1 MNTAE
6 PQSKSKA
13 HSGWHPAIAALARH
27 IVLQRWAILVLLAAV
42 LSLILFSQRLF
53 FRPKFTVGSIAKS
66 DIRADRDFL
75 VLDQTAT
82 EQKRQEAIRAVGPVF
97 DFDGDMA
104 GTQVDKLSQAFAGAE
119 AMLRQVPIVGS
130 QHRPPS
136 SIRPEIARKIRSD
149 VETSLGV
156 PLSDREFD
164 LLLKN
169 RFSPGLLNS
178 LSTLLYST
186 YKSNLMSRMDFLKV
200 ESAGGITVRNI
211 KTRKEEE
218 IRNPS
223 AIVVVE
229 DIQPFLEKLAA
240 AVLIQE
246 KPEIRDLAVALLA
259 QWVQPNL
266 TFNRNAS
273 ELKKQTILENMKPVY
288 LKIQKDEWII
298 RAGERIT
305 PQDLDEIEAFQQI
318 HGGSGQRASFFLGL
332 LTVILIV
339 TLVLYHIS
347 KNFLKNLDHTNIDL
361 VFLGLVAIG
370 QLLLVRI
377 GLFFAE
383 AVHLAF
389 PGISA
394 EAYVYA
400 IPFAVGPLL
409 AAVFLNRNIALVFSI
424 FSSVLITFLFEDR
437 MAMFLFSFV
446 GSVVAI
452 YHTLYWHQR
461 SAFYNAGLFTGLA
474 NMAVILCTGLLS
486 PPTPPLDMVLNVSG
500 GFLGGLLSALIVAG
514 IAPLLESLFGYTTT
528 NKLLELANLNQPLLQ
543 RMIVES
549 PGTYQ
554 HSIIVSSLVEAAA
567 EAIGANSLLAKVSA
581 YYHDIGKLTKPLYF
595 IENQQNWK
603 NKHDKLS
610 PKMSSL
616 VIISHVKDGCDL
628 ARRYKI
634 GRTITDI
641 IRQHHGTSIVGFFYE
656 KAQKDKDPSVRSI
669 PESDFRYP
677 GPKPQTKEAGLV
689 LLGDVVEASSR
700 TLTDPTPS
708 RIKNLV
714 QTRIKQVYTD
724 GQLDNCELTLRDLNR
739 IAEVFERTLI
749 AIFHQR
755 IDYPVPG
762 AKDNNGKK
770 ETSMVYDFKPP
781 EKAKGRH

>member
-1 MNTAE
+1 MNTTE
-6 PQSKSKA
+6 SHSRSKSPF
-13 HSGWHPAIAALARH
+13 GWRPAVTAMAGHLI
-27 IVLQRWAILVLLAAV
+27 LQRWAILVLLAV
-42 LSLILFSQRLF
+42 ILSLILFSQRIF
-53 FRPKFTVGSIAKS
+53 IRPKLIVGSIAKS

-75 VLDQTAT
+75 VVDRSAT
-82 EQKRQEAIRAVGPVF
+82 EQKRLEAVRAVGPVF
-97 DFDGDMA
+97 DFDEDIA
-104 GTQVDKLSQAFAGAE
+104 DTQVEKLSRAFAAAE
-119 AMLRQVPIVGS
+119 AMLRQVPSAGS
-130 QHRPPS
+130 QHSRPS
-136 SIRPEIARKIRSD
+136 ADRPEISRKIRSD
-149 VETSLGV
+149 VESSLGV
-156 PLSDREFD
+156 PLTDREFD

-178 LSTLLYST
+178 LSSLLHAT
-186 YKSNLMSRMDFLKV
+186 YKFNLMSRMDFLKV

-211 KTRKEEE
+211 KTRQEDD
-218 IRNPS
+218 IRNPY
-223 AIVVVE
+223 AVVVVE
-229 DIQPFLEKLAA
+229 DIQPFLQKRAA

-246 KPEIRDLAVALLA
+246 KPEIRDLAVSLLGK
-259 QWVQPNL
+259 WIQPNL
-266 TFNRNAS
+266 TFNKNAS
-273 ELKKQTILENMKPVY
+273 ELKKQTILENTKPVY
-288 LKIQKDEWII
+288 LKIQKNEFII
-298 RAGERIT
+298 REGARIT
-305 PQDLDEIEAFQQI
+305 PQAMDEIEAFQQI
-318 HGGSGQRASFFLGL
+318 QGGIGHRGSFFLGL
-332 LTVILIV
+332 LLVILIV

-347 KNFLKNLDHTNIDL
+347 KNFLKNLEGINIDL
-361 VFLGLVAIG
+361 VFLGLVSIV

-389 PGISA
+389 PGIA
-394 EAYVYA
+394 AGAYVYA

-437 MAMFLFSFV
+437 MTMFLFSFV
-446 GSVVAI
+446 GSAVAI

-461 SAFYNAGLFTGLA
+461 SAFYKAGLFTGLT
-474 NMAVILCTGLLS
+474 NMAVILCTGILS
-486 PPTPPLDMVLNVSG
+486 PPMLPLDMVLKVSG
-500 GFLGGLLSALIVAG
+500 GLLGGLLSAVIVAG
-514 IAPLLESLFGYTTT
+514 IAPPLESLFGYTTT
-528 NKLLELANLNQPLLQ
+528 SKLLELANLNQPLLQ

-554 HSIIVSSLVEAAA
+554 HSIIVASLVEAAA
-567 EAIGANSLLAKVSA
+567 EAIHANSLLAKVSA

-628 ARRYKI
+628 AKRYKI

-641 IRQHHGTSIVGFFYE
+641 IRQHHGTSIVGYFYE

-700 TLTDPTPS
+700 TLTDPTPA
-708 RIKNLV
+708 RIRNLV

-724 GQLDNCELTLRDLNR
+724 GQLDNCELTLRDLNK
-739 IAEVFERTLI
+739 IAEVFERTLN

-762 AKDNNGKK
+762 AKDNNRRK
-770 ETSMVYDFKPP
+770 ETSTVYDFKPP
-781 EKAKGRH
+781 EKAKSRH